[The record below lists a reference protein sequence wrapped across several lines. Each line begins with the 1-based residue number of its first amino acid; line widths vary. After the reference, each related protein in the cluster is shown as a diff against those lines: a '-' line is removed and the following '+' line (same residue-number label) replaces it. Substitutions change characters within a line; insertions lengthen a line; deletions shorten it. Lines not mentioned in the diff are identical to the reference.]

1 MSSPSVAGSIRS
13 VVYID
18 IGYIILLYV
27 LYIFLKPII
36 ATNVTVSQA
45 KLRCLIEASLDL
57 NIYYISI
64 AIISGKSKSVDHSVS
79 IYSIYFIFILKRSNI
94 IIFVI
99 DDKII
104 WNC

>member
-64 AIISGKSKSVDHSVS
+64 YLVRVNPLITVYPYIA
-79 IYSIYFIFILKRSNI
+79 YILSLY
-94 IIFVI
+94 
-99 DDKII
+99 
-104 WNC
+104 